1 MQDANK
7 VKFFQILINV
17 FKITNINEI
26 SEIKSIED
34 NLQWDSLNILQLIAL
49 CEKDFSITIDI
60 EDYEKFISIESIENI
75 LKKHNL

>member
-17 FKITNINEI
+17 FKLTNINEI

>member
-1 MQDANK
+1 MKEVNK
-7 VKFFQILINV
+7 IKFFQILVNV
-17 FKITNINEI
+17 FKLTNINKI

-34 NLQWDSLNILQLIAL
+34 NLQWDSLNILQLIAQ

>member
-1 MQDANK
+1 MQDANQ

-17 FKITNINEI
+17 FKLTNINKI

-34 NLQWDSLNILQLIAL
+34 NLQWDSLNILQLIAM

-60 EDYEKFISIESIENI
+60 EDYEKFISIESIESI

>member
-1 MQDANK
+1 MQEVNQ

-17 FKITNINEI
+17 FKLTNINEI

-34 NLQWDSLNILQLIAL
+34 SLQWNSLNILQLIAM
-49 CEKDFSITIDI
+49 CEKDFSITVDI
-60 EDYEKFISIESIENI
+60 EDYEKFISIESIERI